1 MKPSSLTRRALLGL
15 AIALSFVAITAPVAP
30 AAHAADYPDRPVKI
44 VLGFAPGGATDGLA
58 RVLARML
65 SERMGQQFI
74 VDNKPGAATRIGIE
88 AAQKAPADGYTIG
101 LATAV
106 TTAFPLM
113 FDGVTFAPGKD
124 FVPISMLGRAPT
136 FLMVRKD
143 LPAKDY
149 KEFVALGK
157 KDGKLT
163 LGHPGNGSNPHIAGL
178 ALARA
183 AGMPVTP
190 IPYKGTQ
197 PAATAVGAG
206 EVDFAMMEYAVA
218 RPMVEAGKAR
228 LLAVTEPK
236 RSAIQPDVPT
246 GRELGITKDVEGL
259 TPWFI
264 MFAPV
269 GTPKPVVDALNRQL
283 REVLAMPEVRQQL
296 AQLGVEP
303 ESSSTAE
310 AAAYFSDQ
318 RARINKLVGELQL
331 SLKN

>member
-1 MKPSSLTRRALLGL
+1 MNLSHSVSRLMRRC
-15 AIALSFVAITAPVAP
+15 AIASALVLI
-30 AAHAADYPDRPVKI
+30 AAAAVPSARAADYPERPVKI

-58 RVLARML
+58 RVLARAL
-65 SERMGQQFI
+65 GDRMGQQFI
-74 VDNKPGAATRIGIE
+74 VENKPGAATRIGIE
-88 AAQKAPADGYTIG
+88 TAQKSPPDGYTIG

-113 FDGVTFAPGKD
+113 FDGVSFAPEKD

-136 FLMVRKD
+136 FLMVRHD

-183 AGMPVTP
+183 AGMPVTA

-228 LLAVTEPK
+228 LIAVTEPK

-246 GRELGITKDVEGL
+246 GRELGISKDVEGL
-259 TPWFI
+259 TPWFL
-264 MFAPV
+264 MFAPA
-269 GTPKPVVDALNRQL
+269 GTPKPIVEKLNLQL
-283 REVLAMPEVRQQL
+283 REVLALPAVRQQL
-296 AQLGVEP
+296 ANLGVEP
-303 ESSSTAE
+303 ESGASAE
-310 AAAYFSDQ
+310 AATYFNDQ
-318 RARINKLVGELQL
+318 RARINRLVAELQL

>member
-1 MKPSSLTRRALLGL
+1 MRATRLIRRISRSC
-15 AIALSFVAITAPVAP
+15 AIALCINAVALPMGTV
-30 AAHAADYPDRPVKI
+30 AHAADYPERPVKI
-44 VLGFAPGGATDGLA
+44 ILGFAPGGATDGLA
-58 RVLARML
+58 RILARML

-88 AAQKAPADGYTIG
+88 AAQKASADGYTIG

-113 FDGVTFAPGKD
+113 FDGVSFAPDKD

-143 LPAKDY
+143 LPAQNY

-178 ALARA
+178 TLARA
-183 AGMPVTP
+183 EGMPVTS

-236 RSAIQPDVPT
+236 RSAIQPDIPT
-246 GRELGITKDVEGL
+246 GREVGITKDVEGL
-259 TPWFI
+259 TPWFM
-264 MFAPV
+264 MFAPI
-269 GTPKPVVDALNRQL
+269 GTPKPVVDALNKQL
-283 REVLAMPEVRQQL
+283 REVLATAEVRQQL

-303 ESSSTAE
+303 ESSSAAE
-310 AAAYFSDQ
+310 AASYFNAQ
-318 RARINKLVGELQL
+318 RARVSKLVDELKL

>member
-1 MKPSSLTRRALLGL
+1 MRATRLIRRISRSC
-15 AIALSFVAITAPVAP
+15 AIALCINAVALPMGTV
-30 AAHAADYPDRPVKI
+30 AHAADYPERPVKI
-44 VLGFAPGGATDGLA
+44 ILGFAPGGATDGLA
-58 RVLARML
+58 RILARML

-88 AAQKAPADGYTIG
+88 AAQKASADGYTIG

-113 FDGVTFAPGKD
+113 FDGVSFAPDKD

-143 LPAKDY
+143 LPAQNY

-178 ALARA
+178 TLARA
-183 AGMPVTP
+183 EGMSVTS

-228 LLAVTEPK
+228 LLAVTEPR
-236 RSAIQPDVPT
+236 RSAIQPDIPT
-246 GRELGITKDVEGL
+246 GREVGITKDVEGL
-259 TPWFI
+259 TPWFM
-264 MFAPV
+264 MFAPI
-269 GTPKPVVDALNRQL
+269 GTPKPVVDALNKQL
-283 REVLAMPEVRQQL
+283 REVLATAEVRQQL

-303 ESSSTAE
+303 ESSSAAE
-310 AAAYFSDQ
+310 AASYFNAQ
-318 RARINKLVGELQL
+318 RARVSKLVDELKL

>member
-1 MKPSSLTRRALLGL
+1 MRATRLIRRISRSC
-15 AIALSFVAITAPVAP
+15 AIALCINAVALPMGTV
-30 AAHAADYPDRPVKI
+30 AHAADYPERPVKI
-44 VLGFAPGGATDGLA
+44 ILGFAPGGATDGLA
-58 RVLARML
+58 RILARML

-88 AAQKAPADGYTIG
+88 AAQKASADGYTIG

-113 FDGVTFAPGKD
+113 FDGVSFAPDKD

-143 LPAKDY
+143 LPAQNY

-178 ALARA
+178 TLARA
-183 AGMPVTP
+183 EGMPVTS

-228 LLAVTEPK
+228 LLAVTEPR
-236 RSAIQPDVPT
+236 RSAIQPDIPT
-246 GRELGITKDVEGL
+246 GREVGITKDVEGL
-259 TPWFI
+259 TPWFM
-264 MFAPV
+264 MFAPI
-269 GTPKPVVDALNRQL
+269 GTPKPVVDALNKQL
-283 REVLAMPEVRQQL
+283 REVLATAEVRQQL

-303 ESSSTAE
+303 ESSSAAE
-310 AAAYFSDQ
+310 AASYFNAQ
-318 RARINKLVGELQL
+318 RARVSKLVDELKL

>member
-1 MKPSSLTRRALLGL
+1 MRATCLIRRISRSC
-15 AIALSFVAITAPVAP
+15 AIALCINAVALPMGTV
-30 AAHAADYPDRPVKI
+30 AHAADYPERPVKI
-44 VLGFAPGGATDGLA
+44 ILGFAPGGATDGLA
-58 RVLARML
+58 RILARML

-88 AAQKAPADGYTIG
+88 AAQKASADGYTIG

-113 FDGVTFAPGKD
+113 FDGVSFAPDKD

-143 LPAKDY
+143 LPAQNY

-178 ALARA
+178 TLARA
-183 AGMPVTP
+183 EGMPVTS

-228 LLAVTEPK
+228 LLAVTEPR
-236 RSAIQPDVPT
+236 RSAIQPDIPT
-246 GRELGITKDVEGL
+246 GREVGITKDVEGL
-259 TPWFI
+259 TPWFM

-269 GTPKPVVDALNRQL
+269 GTPKPVVDALNKQL
-283 REVLAMPEVRQQL
+283 REVLATAEVRQQL

-303 ESSSTAE
+303 ESSSGAE
-310 AAAYFSDQ
+310 ASSYFNDQ
-318 RARINKLVGELQL
+318 RARITKLVDELKL